1 MSLVLWSDE
10 YLVGDAQI
18 DTQHRYLFDLINA
31 FHDAFMANQS
41 RKEVARLLNQLT
53 DYAETHFQE
62 EERLMHET
70 GYPAAAQHHAIHEA
84 LYEQI
89 YALNEKFEDRALN
102 PTYETIAFLRTWL
115 AEHILKSDIALGQY
129 LKNRPQN
136 GAAGERDS
144 SETTALR

>member
-18 DTQHRYLFDLINA
+18 DTQHRYLFDLINV

-41 RKEVARLLNQLT
+41 RKEVARLLNQLA

-62 EERLMHET
+62 EERVMHET
-70 GYPAAAQHHAIHEA
+70 DYPAAAQHHAIHEA

-89 YALNEKFEDRALN
+89 YTLNEKFEDRALN

-115 AEHILKSDIALGQY
+115 TDHILKSDIALGRY
-129 LKNRPQN
+129 LKNRQQN
-136 GAAGERDS
+136 GVAGERDS
-144 SETTALR
+144 SETTRRR